1 MVHEW
6 QISLLWLEGVYVM
19 LFVPFL
25 QRKKVHDVIAGL
37 TNTYFQMLLNLSRRC
52 KNISLLQIWEL
63 HCLKLQEYLLLK
75 SLEKL
80 MLVCCKYCG
89 RYGDGEPSY

>member
-1 MVHEW
+1 
-6 QISLLWLEGVYVM
+6 M

-37 TNTYFQMLLNLSRRC
+37 TNTLLPNVTAFEY
-52 KNISLLQIWEL
+52 KMQGYKIWEL

-80 MLVCCKYCG
+80 MLV
-89 RYGDGEPSY
+89 YGDGKPSY

>member
-1 MVHEW
+1 MFYF
-6 QISLLWLEGVYVM
+6 IRLFIYLILLYSSILY
-19 LFVPFL
+19 
-25 QRKKVHDVIAGL
+25 
-37 TNTYFQMLLNLSRRC
+37 
-52 KNISLLQIWEL
+52 SLLQIWEL